1 MGAER
6 QSSSGHDGKH
16 DYKTHD
22 NVHKSEAASARPLI
36 HSSSSYRTVAFATV
50 VMVSA
55 WFLTKV
61 FVAFAPLT
69 TTVYAQ
75 YNTTT
80 ELPLLLDATADELS
94 AGLEAGAFTSLD
106 LVQVSLGLFCK
117 HVYMH
122 GCTLN
127 RIADMI

>member
-1 MGAER
+1 MGAQR
-6 QSSSGHDGKH
+6 QSSSGRDGKH
-16 DYKTHD
+16 DYKTH
-22 NVHKSEAASARPLI
+22 VHVRKSEAASAQPLI
-36 HSSSSYRTVAFATV
+36 HSSFSYRTVAFATV
-50 VMVSA
+50 AMVSA

-106 LVQVSLGLFCK
+106 LVQVSF
-117 HVYMH
+117 
-122 GCTLN
+122 
-127 RIADMI
+127 